1 MREMND
7 QIWNQRI
14 KPVEKW
20 LENSKPTDEDEEEHI
35 ETIKMN
41 LRRGKRTPRIRNRI
55 LKQWKTEFSNEI
67 QNGNELF
74 ADWWPIHR
82 HTNTDPKKCG
92 LCRQYT
98 TKPYY
103 REVVEHH
110 KNIVEFVDS
119 HEVMACKGCDQLYTL
134 DKSKYFDGTT
144 EILPIE
150 QLDGQDCC
158 PSCGDLPTPQVMKY
172 IHAFFE
178 NYGNAIDYQCTK
190 SSCSASISTL
200 GEAFGLLSISISEYQ
215 LWEYMDIESTS
226 RFLSKLEK
234 DDDYWIIQFTKDL
247 IKSYATKEGD
257 DGLLFCELCLD
268 GDFDPEY
275 FD

>member
-14 KPVEKW
+14 KPVQKW
-20 LENSKPTDEDEEEHI
+20 LENFKSTDEDEEEYI
-35 ETIKMN
+35 EGIKMN
-41 LRRGKRTPRIRNRI
+41 LHRGNRRPDKRGGI
-55 LKQWKTEFSNEI
+55 LKQWETEFSNEI

-103 REVVEHH
+103 REIVEDH
-110 KNIVEFVDS
+110 KKIVEFVDS
-119 HEVMACKGCDQLYTL
+119 HEVMACEGCDQLYTL
-134 DKSKYFDGTT
+134 DKSEYWDGTT

-158 PSCGDLPTPQVMKY
+158 PSCGDLPTPQVMNH
-172 IHAFFE
+172 IDAFFE
-178 NYGNAIDYQCTK
+178 NYWNAIDYQCTK
-190 SSCSASISTL
+190 SSCSRSISTL
-200 GEAFGLLSISISEYQ
+200 GEAFGILSICISEYQ

-226 RFLSKLEK
+226 SFLSKLQK

-257 DGLLFCELCLD
+257 NDLLFCECCLD